1 MINES
6 LLSNNDKIDMIDYNS
21 EWKKTLIYKLSF
33 GKALPSEAWK
43 AQLRRL
49 KTHSKNSFLFR

>member
-1 MINES
+1 MNQS
-6 LLSNNDKIDMIDYNS
+6 LLSYNDKIDIIDYYT

-49 KTHSKNSFLFR
+49 KTRNKK